1 MPRLKVSL
9 KPIWTGPK
17 QNKDFT
23 PQELQ
28 VLFCKFLMKHI
39 ATCCAEGVLFSCSH
53 HRIFITRLQNWFLQ
67 REASLPLWKSNSPIL
82 MYINLLYYREE
93 NFFSY
98 QTNYEIL
105 LIEALIR
112 FAGQTVPMFVFSW
125 STLCILY
132 SYKEVLQENVCHI
145 VLIFCTSQSLV
156 TREIWT
162 PRKESSSIERSS
174 DCMLALRKTPYKSTF
189 QLEIL

>member
-9 KPIWTGPK
+9 KSIWTGPK

-39 ATCCAEGVLFSCSH
+39 VRCQICAEGVLFRCSH

-98 QTNYEIL
+98 QTNYDL
-105 LIEALIR
+105 VDRSLDSLR
-112 FAGQTVPMFVFSW
+112 WSDSSHVCLFVINAVHS
-125 STLCILY
+125 
-132 SYKEVLQENVCHI
+132 LQ
-145 VLIFCTSQSLV
+145 L
-156 TREIWT
+156 
-162 PRKESSSIERSS
+162 
-174 DCMLALRKTPYKSTF
+174 
-189 QLEIL
+189 

>member
-9 KPIWTGPK
+9 KSIWTGPK

-39 ATCCAEGVLFSCSH
+39 VTCQICAEGVLFRCSH
-53 HRIFITRLQNWFLQ
+53 HRIFIARLQNWFLQ

-82 MYINLLYYREE
+82 MYVNLLYYREE

-98 QTNYEIL
+98 QTNYDLVESCWSKPWFPSL
-105 LIEALIR
+105 VRQFLCLSFRDQRCA
-112 FAGQTVPMFVFSW
+112 FSTVIKRCFKKS
-125 STLCILY
+125 SAILY
-132 SYKEVLQENVCHI
+132 SFFALV
-145 VLIFCTSQSLV
+145 SL
-156 TREIWT
+156 
-162 PRKESSSIERSS
+162 
-174 DCMLALRKTPYKSTF
+174 
-189 QLEIL
+189 